1 MVHRSTNPANSESF
15 TSYPPGSVYVEFDVD
30 ASRVSPGGRSD
41 WGIVS
46 GPGSYLDR
54 LNQARGGEPITDMPR
69 AYNIVLVRE
78 G

>member
-1 MVHRSTNPANSESF
+1 MYLIPLIVNHLLLTRGGL
-15 TSYPPGSVYVEFDVD
+15 YILFDVD

-46 GPGSYLDR
+46 GPGSFLDR